1 MALLVGETFASL
13 DGEPS
18 CHEFLVVAPGVLDVP
33 PPHTIDVGVCTRP
46 HAPPVMSEP
55 VAHVVSA
62 AVIAP
67 GAGASPVG
75 DLIVDE
81 SCLGEHLLGDEVLV
95 GQIVLVGH
103 GQFATAYPSRESGSL
118 LDDERVGGQV
128 VHIRLQ
134 GRFEAGSPR
143 VDGFPGSAEDE
154 VERDVV
160 ESHLTGQTRHVHR
173 PLRGVVAIQQGQDA
187 LVGGLHAHGQSIDAP
202 LEQPVEHLG
211 VQGFRIG
218 LGRHLGIR
226 AQTPQIA
233 HMPNELTQ
241 LRGAKHGG
249 GAPAEEH
256 RAHRGHACTM
266 PMFVSLVRVYSSPR
280 QVRPNSLHAV
290 GQMCC
295 CQVQL
300 AVCRGKVVIHRS
312 TPHRREYIGVEV
324 AVAAPTRAERHVQ
337 IDPPRLADCELDV
350 FSSGGSRGSASV
362 AGAEISRITA
372 GSRHRGFPHRLHR
385 IRPHRRRCPLAGRR
399 DVRRTKPVIRAGT
412 RLVAAR
418 MSSRQLQRLFRHDVS
433 QSTGMHPWYFCVYAA
448 TIPHHVSPR
457 ELTNT
462 KSTRVVEHVAAPF
475 GLPCA
480 P

>member
-1 MALLVGETFASL
+1 M
-13 DGEPS
+13 
-18 CHEFLVVAPGVLDVP
+18 
-33 PPHTIDVGVCTRP
+33 
-46 HAPPVMSEP
+46 
-55 VAHVVSA
+55 
-62 AVIAP
+62 
-67 GAGASPVG
+67 
-75 DLIVDE
+75 
-81 SCLGEHLLGDEVLV
+81 
-95 GQIVLVGH
+95 
-103 GQFATAYPSRESGSL
+103 
-118 LDDERVGGQV
+118 

-143 VDGFPGSAEDE
+143 VDGFPGSAEEE
-154 VERDVV
+154 VERNVV
-160 ESHLTGQTRHVHR
+160 ESHLTGQTSHVHR

-187 LVGGLHAHGQSIDAP
+187 LIGGLHAHGQSIDAP

-256 RAHRGHACTM
+256 RAHRGRVGTM
-266 PMFVSLVRVYSSPR
+266 PTLASSVRGNFSPR
-280 QVRPNSLHAV
+280 HVGPTSLHTV
-290 GQMCC
+290 GQMRCS
-295 CQVQL
+295 QVQL
-300 AVCRGKVVIHRS
+300 TMCRGEVVVHRRAA
-312 TPHRREYIGVEV
+312 HRREHIGVEV
-324 AVAAPTRAERHVQ
+324 AVAAPTRAERYVQ

-362 AGAEISRITA
+362 AGAGIGRITA
-372 GSRHRGFPHRLHR
+372 GSRHRGFPHRPHR
-385 IRPHRRRCPLAGRR
+385 IRPHRRCRSPPGHR
-399 DVRRTKPVIRAGT
+399 DVRRTRPIIRAGA
-412 RLVAAR
+412 RLVVAR
-418 MSSRQLQRLFRHDVS
+418 MSFWQLERLFRHDVS

-448 TIPHHVSPR
+448 TIPHHMSPR

-462 KSTRVVEHVAAPF
+462 ESTRVVEHVAAPF